1 MPNRAQPCSHSEK
14 IIINAAVEAVIFVKA
29 CAEVKVFVQEQN
41 IEGCLFQYI
50 AYGSNRTWNKIP
62 VFSLDLLWLSEKTW
76 ATVGHAWIPNFVWT
90 GSCEIF
96 FG

>member
-50 AYGSNRTWNKIP
+50 AYGSNRT
-62 VFSLDLLWLSEKTW
+62 
-76 ATVGHAWIPNFVWT
+76 
-90 GSCEIF
+90 
-96 FG
+96 